1 MAYTVTVSISTEER
15 EFLNSIV
22 SGGIK
27 VMLGESLVQVL
38 KEEPY
43 EAIFENIEPGSY
55 AIIAAAVDADGNP
68 ISDTIV
74 GSVIIDSYVPPVES
88 LEEGAPAEAALPKI
102 GISVPTFL
110 TVKVS

>member
-15 EFLNSIV
+15 EFFGSIV

-43 EAIFENIEPGSY
+43 EAIFENVEPGSY
-55 AIIAAAVDADGNP
+55 PVAAVAVDVDDNP
-68 ISDTIV
+68 ISDTIRGAV
-74 GSVIIDSYVPPVES
+74 VIDSYVPPVES
-88 LEEGAPAEAALPKI
+88 LEEGAPAEASLPKI
-102 GISVPTFL
+102 TISVPKL
-110 TVKVS
+110 LVVKVS